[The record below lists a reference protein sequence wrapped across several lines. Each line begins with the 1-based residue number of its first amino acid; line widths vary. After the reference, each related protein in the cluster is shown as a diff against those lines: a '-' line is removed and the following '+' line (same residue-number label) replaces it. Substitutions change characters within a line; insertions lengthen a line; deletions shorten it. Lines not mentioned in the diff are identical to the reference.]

1 MMSLRFRSRC
11 SLMILCTVAVA
22 VAVAACSRE
31 GGKTAYPERF
41 GVDAAPPT
49 RSAPIVPLRIV
60 DYGPQWALRGKAFN
74 VQPDGVSALW
84 VKLSRPL
91 DKSVTHVILA
101 GKQLVTTSQGAT
113 ITAVVP
119 LELISTSGRLKLSVM
134 TREPGGEPVQSND
147 VPFEV
152 R

>member
-1 MMSLRFRSRC
+1 
-11 SLMILCTVAVA
+11 MILCTVA

-31 GGKTAYPERF
+31 GGKIAYPDRF

-49 RSAPIVPLRIV
+49 RSAPVVPLRIV
-60 DYGPQWALRGKAFN
+60 DYGPQWVQRGRAFN

-84 VKLSRPL
+84 VKLSRPV
-91 DKSVTHVILA
+91 DTSVTRVMLA
-101 GKQLVTTSQGAT
+101 GKQLVTTTQGAT

-134 TREPGGEPVQSND
+134 TREPSGEPVQSDD
-147 VPFEV
+147 VLFEV

>member
-1 MMSLRFRSRC
+1 MFVRVRLSFC
-11 SLMILCTVAVA
+11 SLMILCTIA

-31 GGKTAYPERF
+31 GGKTAYPAERF
-41 GVDAAPPT
+41 GVDAASPT
-49 RSAPIVPLRIV
+49 RSAPIVPLRIA
-60 DYGPQWALRGKAFN
+60 DYGPQWAHRGKAFN

-84 VKLSRPL
+84 VKLSRPV
-91 DKSVTHVILA
+91 DTSATHVILA

-119 LELISTSGRLKLSVM
+119 LELISAPGRLKLSVM
-134 TREPGGEPVQSND
+134 TREPSGEPVQSDD